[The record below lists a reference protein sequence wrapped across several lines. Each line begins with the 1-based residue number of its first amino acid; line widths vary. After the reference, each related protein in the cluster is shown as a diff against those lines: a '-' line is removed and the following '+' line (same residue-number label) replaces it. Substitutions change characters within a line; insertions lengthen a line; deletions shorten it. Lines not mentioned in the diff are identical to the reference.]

1 MSRYMQ
7 TLSWLNMWACLKIL
21 VYMSHYVEDRLPL
34 HDSVDVRRCGRK
46 SRIAWNAIQYMI
58 YQLVDGDLLVTP
70 LFNARDFL
78 VNKLLRE
85 WCSRLKFFGKELLVR
100 LLELLDVSVE
110 VVKLFIRSLDVIVME
125 AERGD
130 DL

>member
-1 MSRYMQ
+1 
-7 TLSWLNMWACLKIL
+7 MWKTVFRFMIL
-21 VYMSHYVEDRLPL
+21 WT
-34 HDSVDVRRCGRK
+34 RRCGRK
-46 SRIAWNAIQYMI
+46 SRISWNAIQYLI

-78 VNKLLRE
+78 VNKLQRE
-85 WCSRLKFFGKELLVR
+85 WCSRLKFFGKKLLVR

-110 VVKLFIRSLDVIVME
+110 VVKLFLRSLDVIVME